1 MFDVYGFYRDLNE
14 KNVVLAY
21 MGNVSDDLFHCML
34 DRAENK
40 LDEIENSTKL
50 KKKVFNILVEI
61 LQNIYHHADDFPK
74 ENEDYYSVVFLLSKI
89 RNGYKIVTGN
99 HIGIE
104 KIAELERKIKT
115 INAMSE
121 EELKTTY
128 RKRLDVGKVSLKG
141 GAGLGMLAIIRKS
154 GGKIEYEFKKVNDNF
169 SFFSLQV
176 KVIG

>member
-1 MFDVYGFYRDLNE
+1 MFDVYGFYRDLND

-21 MGNVSDDLFHCML
+21 KGKVSDDLFHCLL
-34 DRAENK
+34 DMAEDK
-40 LDEIENSTKL
+40 LEEIEYRKKL

-61 LQNIYHHADDFPK
+61 LQNIYHHADDFPT
-74 ENEDYYSVVFLLSKI
+74 EDEDYYSVVFLLSKI
-89 RNGYKIVTGN
+89 GNGYKIVTGN
-99 HIGIE
+99 HIATE

-115 INAMSE
+115 INALSE
-121 EELKTTY
+121 DELKTTY
-128 RKRLDVGKVSLKG
+128 RERLDVGKVSPKG